1 MQRPEDSKDQSLEQL
16 AFSTDMLEKLLS
28 KFIVPE
34 VKATLG
40 SVQSQRLIQA
50 GWSGLRPYWHP
61 HTQSIRK
68 EVGIGEWKRIV
79 SASNQLY
86 WNFGV
91 VAGAIEDK
99 SMLAVGRQWLPI
111 FCGEDR
117 EWGKQATEWLIN
129 QFYPIAYTD
138 GSDFQSKLY
147 LDSVAVDRDGDVATL
162 YTETRDGYPQFQQIP
177 WHAIGSRDQRDY
189 LEQGAYK
196 GLREYNG
203 VILNKQGRPIAFRVL
218 GEKRELDR
226 EISAFSM
233 DFLFEPKVP
242 DQVRGFPCFTSALL
256 DLRDLTTVQGY
267 VRQAAMLASSIGLIE
282 HNEIGMADPND
293 PAYQLMNMEAP
304 KNPTQLIGEELYGGT
319 VRYFRAGS
327 GSKLEQMKND
337 TPSEATDRL
346 MERLIRNALIGAG
359 MPPEY
364 YWKPEGT
371 GANVRLIIS
380 KVNRTINDRQDLIR
394 SVALRRIGYAISKAI
409 KIGILP
415 KYKGADLGGSLKW
428 NFTLPPVLTVDAG
441 YANQDT
447 REAYKLGMKNL
458 TEILGEQGKTLE
470 QHIEERAFEEMR
482 IREAMEKYDLPQSS
496 FRMLTKDGNPLDQQN
511 EDQMENESDTESED
525 SKDKQDQPVTKEQED

>member
-1 MQRPEDSKDQSLEQL
+1 MIG
-16 AFSTDMLEKLLS
+16 KLLS
-28 KFIVPE
+28 KFITPS
-34 VKATLG
+34 VKSTIG

-111 FCGEDR
+111 FQGEDR
-117 EWGKQATEWLIN
+117 EWGKIAQQWLIE
-129 QFYPIAYTD
+129 QFYPVAYND

-162 YTETRDGYPQFQQIP
+162 YTETKDGYPQFQQIP
-177 WHAIGSRDQRDY
+177 WHAIGCREMY
-189 LEQGAYK
+189 EYIEEGPYK

-203 VILNKQGRPIAFRVL
+203 VILNAQGRPVAYRILGDKKENDRVV
-218 GEKRELDR
+218 
-226 EISAFSM
+226 SAFSV
-233 DFLFEPKVP
+233 DFLAEPKVP

-282 HNEIGMADPND
+282 HNEIGMGDPND
-293 PAYQLMNMEAP
+293 PAYQLMNVETP
-304 KNPTQLIGEELYGGT
+304 TNKNNLVGEELYGGT

-327 GSKLEQMKND
+327 GSKLEQLKND
-337 TPSEATDRL
+337 VPSDATDRL

-371 GANVRLIIS
+371 GANVRMIVS
-380 KVNRTINDRQDLIR
+380 KVNRTINDRQDLLR
-394 SVALRRIGYAISKAI
+394 SAARRRVGYAISKAV
-409 KIGILP
+409 KIGMLP
-415 KYKGADLGGSLKW
+415 KYKGKDLGGSLKW
-428 NFTLPPVLTVDAG
+428 SFTLPPVLTVDAG
-441 YANQDT
+441 YASQDT
-447 REAYKLGMKNL
+447 REAYKLGLKNL

-470 QHIEERAFEEMR
+470 QHIEERAAEELA
-482 IREAMEKYDLPQSS
+482 IRNAMEKYDLPQSS
-496 FRMLTKDGNPLDQQN
+496 FRMLTSNGNPP
-511 EDQMENESDTESED
+511 DQMSEDDSEEMQSEAEAESEAEDD
-525 SKDKQDQPVTKEQED
+525 SKEKEQATAL

>member
-1 MQRPEDSKDQSLEQL
+1 MGP
-16 AFSTDMLEKLLS
+16 
-28 KFIVPE
+28 IN
-34 VKATLG
+34 
-40 SVQSQRLIQA
+40 SQRLIQA

-111 FCGEDR
+111 FQGEDK
-117 EWGKQATEWLIN
+117 EWGKMAQEWLTE
-129 QFYPIAYTD
+129 QFYGVAYND

-162 YTETRDGYPQFQQIP
+162 YTETKDGYPQFQQIP
-177 WHAIGSRDQRDY
+177 WHAIGSRDLDEVIKDGPYR
-189 LEQGAYK
+189 

-203 VILNKQGRPIAFRVL
+203 VILNPQGRPVAFRIL
-218 GEKRELDR
+218 GDKKENDR
-226 EISAFSM
+226 IVSAVSV
-233 DFLFEPKVP
+233 DFLSEPKVP
-242 DQVRGFPCFTSALL
+242 DQVRGFPCFTAALL

-267 VRQAAMLASSIGLIE
+267 VRQAAMLAASIGLIE
-282 HNEIGMADPND
+282 HNEVGVADPHD
-293 PAYQLMNMEAP
+293 PAYQLMNTDSPNGSQA
-304 KNPTQLIGEELYGGT
+304 LVGEELYGGT

-327 GSKLEQMKND
+327 GSKLEQIKND
-337 TPSEATDRL
+337 IPSDATERL

-371 GANVRLIIS
+371 GANVRMIVS
-380 KVNRTINDRQDLIR
+380 KVNRTINDRQDLLR
-394 SVALRRIGYAISKAI
+394 GAAKRRIGYAVSKAV
-409 KIGILP
+409 KLGILP
-415 KYKGADLGGSLKW
+415 RYKGKDLGGSLKW
-428 NFTLPPVLTVDAG
+428 SFTLPPVLTVDAG

-447 REAYKLGMKNL
+447 REAYKLGLKNL

-470 QHIEERAFEEMR
+470 QHIEERAREEMA
-482 IREAMEKYDLPQSS
+482 IRQAMEKYDLPQSS
-496 FRMLTKDGNPLDQQN
+496 FRMLTSNGNPP
-511 EDQMENESDTESED
+511 DQMEEEEGPEQEGAENGEAEKEEPENGESE
-525 SKDKQDQPVTKEQED
+525 

>member
-1 MQRPEDSKDQSLEQL
+1 
-16 AFSTDMLEKLLS
+16 MLSKLLS
-28 KFIVPE
+28 KFFPPQI
-34 VKATLG
+34 KSTLG
-40 SVQSQRLIQA
+40 TVNSQRLIQA

-99 SMLAVGRQWLPI
+99 SMLAVGRQWLPV
-111 FCGEDR
+111 FQGEDR
-117 EWGKQATEWLIN
+117 EWGKLASQWLIE
-129 QFYPIAYTD
+129 QFYAVAYND

-162 YTETRDGYPQFQQIP
+162 YTESKDGYPQFQQIP
-177 WHAIGSRDQRDY
+177 WHAIGSRDQR
-189 LEQGAYK
+189 EEIVEGPYK
-196 GLREYNG
+196 GLKEYNG
-203 VILNKQGRPIAFRVL
+203 VLLNAQGRPVAFRIL
-218 GEKRELDR
+218 GATKEEDR
-226 EISAFSM
+226 IVSAYSM
-233 DFLFEPKVP
+233 DFLYEPKVP

-282 HNEIGMADPND
+282 HNEVGMADPND
-293 PAYQLMNMEAP
+293 PAYQLMNTETP
-304 KNPTQLIGEELYGGT
+304 VDQQNLIGEELYGGT

-327 GSKLEQMKND
+327 GAKLEQLKSD
-337 TPSEATDRL
+337 VPSDATDRL

-371 GANVRLIIS
+371 GANVRMIVS
-380 KVNRTINDRQDLIR
+380 KVNRTINDRQDLLR
-394 SVALRRIGYAISKAI
+394 AVAKRRVGYAVSKAI
-409 KIGILP
+409 KLGLLP
-415 KYKGADLGGSLKW
+415 KYKGKDLGGSLKW
-428 NFTLPPVLTVDAG
+428 SFTLPPVLTVDAG
-441 YANQDT
+441 YASQDT
-447 REAYKLGMKNL
+447 REAYKLGLKNL

-470 QHIEERAFEEMR
+470 QHIEERANEEMA
-482 IREAMEKYDLPQSS
+482 IRMAMEKYDLPQSS
-496 FRMLTKDGNPLDQQN
+496 FRMLTSNGNPPDQ
-511 EDQMENESDTESED
+511 ESED
-525 SKDKQDQPVTKEQED
+525 AMETETDAPEPGETETEDSPQTPAKK